1 MPSVSNV
8 LDSII
13 AWTNLHLHL
22 DPIHTLLQAIR
33 ASYANW
39 KFRRSAAASWIGII
53 FGGVFK
59 RPSMKTRALL
69 MKTNG
74 NTYRKHL
81 QMAMQTTLSQ
91 DSPGH
96 QDNTRKPSSVLLSD
110 ITDPGR

>member
-39 KFRRSAAASWIGII
+39 NSDVQRQRHGLGSFLEAFSK
-53 FGGVFK
+53 
-59 RPSMKTRALL
+59 
-69 MKTNG
+69 
-74 NTYRKHL
+74 
-81 QMAMQTTLSQ
+81 
-91 DSPGH
+91 GH
-96 QDNTRKPSSVLLSD
+96 P
-110 ITDPGR
+110 